1 MNTTTSINFDAAAL
15 QSQDEAEYQKEEQQQ
30 QEELRQLLS
39 NALDDI
45 TEDGLSVSS
54 NDDDDEDDEDEDGG
68 GEATEH
74 RRQSR
79 KKRSLNGSF
88 EHRHSLL
95 SPHTFPGARTKLP
108 DACNQQHTETM
119 TIPLASNGQMP
130 VDQHCRQ
137 QPEVSPQQTPA
148 MYYPQF
154 HYLYSIATDK
164 DSPIMTATSNNYE
177 QQQQQPTHPMC
188 HQAHQHHFGLMP
200 SSSVAHEVA
209 CNNNNNNNA
218 VDANHW
224 LDPHEE
230 IYYRENYGPDPVAR
244 QDFYQHHQHH
254 PVVLPHDGTN
264 FAPRHISP
272 HQTNGELHP
281 QSQQHGAPVLEN
293 SSVNNKMGFD
303 AVHSRQAAAAQ
314 SNGYALLTEAEKPAV
329 SWDQLNGYKVQYRK
343 PPTDGGTNAFQT
355 ETGSSKESSPHKQ
368 EDFVHIG
375 GSGEQKELVQLQI
388 LYKARGRK
396 VDELSQ
402 ELSNLK
408 KEMEEEVELLQQRV
422 MEVGK
427 ERDGTVT
434 SLKMCQDLL
443 QQSKTEVSQL
453 KGQLAT
459 SETLAQ
465 ALTKSKEEVIGK
477 LMSAESAI
485 ESLNHQVE
493 ELSKSET
500 LERARLQHDSII
512 EGLQHRYQKEINILN
527 KEIDSLTQNNKSR
540 EEEVSMLKR
549 QLNDALKNVENAQIN
564 RAETI
569 NRLSRTLEESQRQ
582 CQHLLQASA
591 QSNSSSQQLTDF
603 QNRLQQAES
612 AKRAAEEKF
621 SDFQQELKS
630 LKYQLSMF
638 DSASKLGVFASKEPD
653 KANSNLENSFQELG
667 IKKKLVFSTPET
679 SLSEDSGNESQIR
692 GLKHEL
698 ERCLINNREKQALI
712 EELRETV
719 QKLQKEVSDW
729 QLKCSKSE
737 ETIEALKVGNN
748 SSFEESLLQKEL
760 EATREEVAQCKK
772 DNQNYKE
779 RLRLAKEAE
788 SQLKACNDDLES
800 KLENIREKCDAE
812 KISALEQC
820 KKTYETFQDDVKERL
835 LLDLQTQF
843 DEKYALVVSECE
855 KKLSFLKSNLEAA
868 LTREDEL
875 KEIYVSVCQEK
886 SQLED
891 QLTQQMTDLQ
901 ENNANGTG
909 RLSKRDCLEVVSVE
923 VQCRLLDTECNSSAK
938 DVLRSELEQEMKES
952 LLVKIREE
960 VAAETQEK
968 LEAVRQQVTDGCQK
982 EHDDQLE
989 NYKKALQEKIED
1001 EVRKEWMVAEKSKQ
1015 IPVGIQV
1022 CLAESEENKSEEYI
1036 EKLRSELLAE
1046 IDEEKQNEWIQ
1057 RETEMKKKHL
1067 EEMKQ
1072 LEKELQEKSEN
1083 REVGFGFSISSQIMK
1098 ERREEER
1105 QRIKSGVDAAKV
1117 EWQHLHESRLE
1128 MEVKR
1133 KIAAE
1138 KEVWQK
1144 DIVAECQREWHGRLQ
1159 KEKTK
1164 WENCAKEQQQKA
1176 LVAAVETAKNNW
1188 AKRQEVHR
1196 DEMRKKLEQEK
1207 MNLQK
1212 EHKEKLQ
1219 ILLNQVQSE
1228 YWTSVSS
1235 IQKNLVRYL
1244 SENSFRMQQLIYL
1257 SERNPTT
1264 TNLWDRRNF
1273 HNASDVNSR
1282 QIPNISHRS
1291 DHHDQLQP
1299 QPFVPRP
1306 FNSGDGQVLNRIE
1319 ENSESSYFEIS
1330 EELR

>member
-54 NDDDDEDDEDEDGG
+54 NDDDEDDEDDGG

-88 EHRHSLL
+88 EHRNSML
-95 SPHTFPGARTKLP
+95 SSHTFPGARTKLP
-108 DACNQQHTETM
+108 DACSQQHTETM
-119 TIPLASNGQMP
+119 TIPLGSSGQMP

-137 QPEVSPQQTPA
+137 RPEVSSQQTPS

-164 DSPIMTATSNNYE
+164 DTPIMTATSNNYE
-177 QQQQQPTHPMC
+177 QQQQQPTHPMF
-188 HQAHQHHFGLMP
+188 HQAHQHHFGLIP
-200 SSSVAHEVA
+200 TSSVAHEAA
-209 CNNNNNNNA
+209 CNNNNNNNNNNT

-230 IYYRENYGPDPVAR
+230 IYYRENYGTDPVAR

-272 HQTNGELHP
+272 HQTNGEIHP
-281 QSQQHGAPVLEN
+281 QTPQHRAAVLEN

-303 AVHSRQAAAAQ
+303 AIHSRQAAAQ
-314 SNGYALLTEAEKPAV
+314 SNGYTLPTEAEKPAV

-343 PPTDGGTNAFQT
+343 PTDGGTNAFQT
-355 ETGSSKESSPHKQ
+355 ETALSRESSPHKQ

-408 KEMEEEVELLQQRV
+408 KEMEEEVELLQQKV
-422 MEVGK
+422 MEVAK
-427 ERDGTVT
+427 EREGAVT
-434 SLKMCQDLL
+434 SLKICQELL
-443 QQSKTEVSQL
+443 EQSKTEVSQM

-527 KEIDSLTQNNKSR
+527 KEIDSLTQDNKSR

-569 NRLSRTLEESQRQ
+569 NRLTRTLEESQRQ

-621 SDFQQELKS
+621 ADFQQELKS
-630 LKYQLSMF
+630 LKFQLSMF

-698 ERCLINNREKQALI
+698 ERCLINNREKQAYI
-712 EELRETV
+712 EELRESV
-719 QKLQKEVSDW
+719 QKLQKEISDW
-729 QLKCSKSE
+729 QLRCSKSE
-737 ETIEALKVGNN
+737 ETIEALKVRKN

-760 EATREEVAQCKK
+760 EATRDEVAQCQK

-779 RLRLAKEAE
+779 RLRLAKEVE
-788 SQLKACNDDLES
+788 TQLKACNDDLES

-812 KISALEQC
+812 KVSALEQC

-835 LLDLQTQF
+835 FLDLQTQY
-843 DEKYALVVSECE
+843 DEKHALVVSECE

-891 QLTQQMTDLQ
+891 QLAQQTTDLQ
-901 ENNANGTG
+901 ENNANGTP
-909 RLSKRDCLEVVSVE
+909 RLSKPDCLEVASVE
-923 VQCRLLDTECNSSAK
+923 VQCLLDTECNSSSK
-938 DVLRSELEQEMKES
+938 DVLGSELEQEMKER
-952 LLVKIREE
+952 LLVKIQEE
-960 VAAETQEK
+960 IAAETQEK
-968 LEAVRQQVTDGCQK
+968 LEAVRQQVIDGFQK
-982 EHDDQLE
+982 ERDDELE

-1001 EVRKEWMVAEKSKQ
+1001 EVRKEWMVAQKNNQ

-1022 CLAESEENKSEEYI
+1022 CLDESEDNNEEYI
-1036 EKLRSELLAE
+1036 EKLRTELLAE
-1046 IDEEKQNEWIQ
+1046 IDKEKQNEWLQ
-1057 RETEMKKKHL
+1057 RETEIKKEHL
-1067 EEMKQ
+1067 EEIKQ
-1072 LEKELQEKSEN
+1072 LQRELQQKSEN
-1083 REVGFGFSISSQIMK
+1083 PEIGFGFSISSQIMK

-1105 QRIKSGVDAAKV
+1105 QRIKSGVDAAKI

-1144 DIVAECQREWHGRLQ
+1144 DVVAECQKEWQGRLQ

-1176 LVAAVETAKNNW
+1176 LVAAVEMAKNNW

-1196 DEMRKKLEQEK
+1196 DEMQKKLEQEK

-1219 ILLNQVQSE
+1219 ILLNQLQSE

-1257 SERNPTT
+1257 SERNPMT
-1264 TNLWDRRNF
+1264 TNLWDRLNF
-1273 HNASDVNSR
+1273 HNISDVNSR
-1282 QIPNISHRS
+1282 QITNISHRA
-1291 DHHDQLQP
+1291 DHHQLQP